1 MSREGGRKERKKKN
15 LHQNNT
21 VSQLTKHKNQIA
33 STKAGKLRIKGED
46 VKWYLPLS
54 FSSHFFWRGVR
65 GWGGAG
71 ECAHVRACARR
82 QAGLAA
88 SCDKSYP
95 ERLFILV
102 LPLELKQECWS
113 PLKPNT

>member
-1 MSREGGRKERKKKN
+1 MVFAIKLQQPFFGGA
-15 LHQNNT
+15 
-21 VSQLTKHKNQIA
+21 V
-33 STKAGKLRIKGED
+33 GDDG
-46 VKWYLPLS
+46 
-54 FSSHFFWRGVR
+54 
-65 GWGGAG
+65 GGAG
-71 ECAHVRACARR
+71 VCAHVRACARR